1 MGGHEVRPFSIG
13 LQPLASQVQH
23 VDVCPQAYVVRQV
36 ISHVV
41 WIVINDDVIAVPRPV
56 GASIVIIWRGL
67 KEESADIE
75 TLAVAAM

>member
-1 MGGHEVRPFSIG
+1 MGGHEVRPFSIR
-13 LQPLASQVQH
+13 LQSLASQIQR
-23 VDVCPQAYVVRQV
+23 VDVSPQAYVVRQV

-56 GASIVIIWRGL
+56 GASIVIVRSGL